1 MGGFLL
7 EKVKFAVFLFAPIL
21 AVVVYSIPA
30 VHETHMKMAR
40 YVVHPPSVTL
50 EYPIRRRIPKGE
62 AASRTSTTTTSP
74 TATPLG

>member
-1 MGGFLL
+1 M
-7 EKVKFAVFLFAPIL
+7 EQAKFAVFLFAPIL

-62 AASRTSTTTTSP
+62 AAATKP
-74 TATPLG
+74 TDTPLE